1 MGPMSIQ
8 IVLMLPP
15 VAASAS
21 LARHTVAE
29 ALRIA
34 GVEPDC
40 IHEAEVALSEAC
52 TTVCAHAV
60 AGRSLEVLINIGD
73 PELTMYVLDSGPG
86 AGAHYLA
93 EWPGVASE
101 GGGGL
106 TLMTAFTDHVSFES
120 EDEGDS
126 VRLTKRLRWNP

>member
-1 MGPMSIQ
+1 MSIQ

-15 VAASAS
+15 VPASVS
-21 LARHTVAE
+21 LARRTVGG

-34 GVEPDC
+34 GVTPDC

-52 TTVCAHAV
+52 TAVCQHAV
-60 AGRSLEVLINIGD
+60 AGRSLEVLTNIGD
-73 PELTMYVLDSGPG
+73 AELTMFILDSGPG
-86 AGAHYLA
+86 TGSHYLA

-120 EDEGDS
+120 EDKGDS
-126 VRLTKRLRWNP
+126 VRLRKRLRWIP

>member
-1 MGPMSIQ
+1 MSIQ

-21 LARHTVAE
+21 LARHTLAE

-34 GVEPDC
+34 RVAPDC

-52 TTVCAHAV
+52 TAVCHHAV
-60 AGRSLEVLINIGD
+60 AGRSLEVLVNIAD
-73 PELTMYVLDSGPG
+73 PDLTMYVLDSGPG
-86 AGAHYLA
+86 AGTHYLA
-93 EWPGVASE
+93 EWPGVTSE

-106 TLMTAFTDHVSFES
+106 TLMTAFTDQVSFES
-120 EDEGDS
+120 EDEGES

>member
-1 MGPMSIQ
+1 MSMQ
-8 IVLMLPP
+8 IVLMVPP
-15 VAASAS
+15 VPASVS
-21 LARHTVAE
+21 LARRTLGG

-34 GVEPDC
+34 GVTPDC

-52 TTVCAHAV
+52 TAVCQHAV
-60 AGRSLEVLINIGD
+60 AGRCLEVLVNIGD
-73 PELTMYVLDSGPG
+73 AELTMFILDSGPG

-126 VRLTKRLRWNP
+126 VRLRKRLRWNP